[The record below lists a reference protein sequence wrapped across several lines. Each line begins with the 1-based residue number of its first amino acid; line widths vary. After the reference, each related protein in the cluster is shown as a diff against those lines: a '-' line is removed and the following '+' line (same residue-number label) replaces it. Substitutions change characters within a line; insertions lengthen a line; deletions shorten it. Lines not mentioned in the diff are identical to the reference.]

1 MSSQSEAVVVGRE
14 RELDSLARFLDAAAK
29 RPAGLLLEGE
39 AGIGKTTL
47 WKRVVAG
54 ARTRSYHVLVS
65 RPVDSETQLAFAALG
80 DLLEDVPTEAMSSLP
95 EPQRRALEVALL
107 RREAEGPAPL
117 PRAVALGLLGVVRS
131 LTESRPVLLAIDDV
145 QWLDRPSASALEFV
159 ARRLREG
166 PIGLLVARRLE
177 VGNVPGLTELA
188 LPDDG
193 FERLAVGPLD
203 LDTLDR
209 LLRDR
214 ADVQLNRPTLEEL
227 HAASGGNPFFAL
239 EIARSID
246 QLERPWTP
254 GAPLPVPDNLR
265 ALVVE
270 RLSGLSSPARA
281 VALVVAVLR
290 RATVD
295 LVRAAAGTSGTDDAL
310 DEAVDTGVLEVD
322 GERVRFTHPLLASV
336 LYAGATGAE
345 RRELHARLATVLEDP
360 EERAGHLALSAAG
373 PDAKLAAELDEA
385 AGRARSRGAPDAAAA
400 LWEHARRFTPSN
412 VAGEA
417 GRRGI
422 EAAECLFE
430 AGETER
436 ARALLEEIVAASP
449 PGSDR
454 ARALNRLAWVRAFR
468 EGYHVGAELFEAALA
483 EVGDDVRLQIETER
497 GLAWSIHQVG
507 NVAAANDRACHAL
520 DLAEQLGEKGV
531 LASALADV
539 AVHESVRGDGIAFAT
554 IERALA
560 LESEVGWHPILSRPR
575 WVHGMLLQWAGN
587 LDGSRVVLEAL
598 RRDVL
603 AQGDEHSLAIVLDQL
618 ARTECLAGNWPTAA
632 RYAEAGYE
640 AVSQTGESERP
651 YALTGR
657 ARVDSHLGLVE
668 PTRSA
673 TDEGLQL
680 ALRMGVMPAYFE
692 LLAVRG
698 FLELSLGSAAEA
710 HRFLGPLPDGVR
722 EAGFGEPTFFRFHG
736 DAVET
741 LLALGRIEE
750 AAALLDELE
759 ERGRALERVWALTI
773 ASRCRA
779 LLRAATGEI
788 ERADTELEHA
798 LELHERLGEPFERAR
813 TLLVRGTIQRR
824 ARKKRAA
831 RESLQA
837 ALAVF
842 DSLGARLWS
851 DKARAELTRI
861 GGRALGPGA
870 LTPTEERVASLVAA
884 GRTYR
889 EVADELFISPK
900 TVQWN
905 LSKIYRKLG
914 IRSRGEL
921 AATLAQ
927 QGASAGSAPDGDG
940 QSPAVPP
947 VPE

>member
-1 MSSQSEAVVVGRE
+1 MSSQGVAVVGRE
-14 RELDSLARFLDAAAK
+14 RELDLLDRFLDAVAEH
-29 RPAGLLLEGE
+29 PAGLHLEGE

-47 WKRVVAG
+47 WQRVVAG

-80 DLLEDVPTEAMSSLP
+80 DLLEDVPTEAMSGLP

-117 PRAVALGLLGVVRS
+117 PRAVALGLLGVLRS
-131 LTESRPVLLAIDDV
+131 LTESRPVLLAVDDV

-177 VGNVPGLTELA
+177 PGSVPGLTELA
-188 LPDDG
+188 LPDDR
-193 FERLAVGPLD
+193 FERLTVGPLD

-214 ADVQLNRPTLEEL
+214 ADVQLNRSMLAEL
-227 HAASGGNPFFAL
+227 HGASGGNPLFAL
-239 EIARSID
+239 EIARSIV

-310 DEAVDTGVLEVD
+310 DEGVGTGVLEVD
-322 GERVRFTHPLLASV
+322 GERVRFTHPLLASA

-345 RRELHARLATVLEDP
+345 RRELHARLATVLDDP
-360 EERAGHLALSAAG
+360 EERAGHLALSATG
-373 PDAKLAAELDEA
+373 PDEKLAAELDEA
-385 AGRARSRGAPDAAAA
+385 AGRARSRGAPDAAAT
-400 LWEHARRFTPSN
+400 LWEQARRFTPGN

-449 PGSDR
+449 PGRDR

-497 GLAWSIHQVG
+497 GLAWSVHQIG
-507 NVAAANDRACHAL
+507 NVAAAVDRARHAL
-520 DLAEQLGEKGV
+520 DLAEQLGETGV
-531 LASALADV
+531 LANALADV
-539 AVHESVRGDGIAFAT
+539 AVHESVGGDGIAFAT
-554 IERALA
+554 IERAVA
-560 LESEVGWHPILSRPR
+560 LESEIGWHPILSRPR

-598 RRDVL
+598 RRDIL

-618 ARTECLAGNWPTAA
+618 ARTECLAGNWPVAA
-632 RYAEAGYE
+632 RYAEAGFE

-657 ARVDSHLGLVE
+657 ARVDSHFGLVE

-673 TDEGLQL
+673 TDEGVPL

-692 LLAVRG
+692 LLAIRG
-698 FLELSLGSAAEA
+698 FLELSLGSPAEA
-710 HRFLGPLPDGVR
+710 HRFLGPLPDAVR

-741 LLALGRIEE
+741 LLALGRIDE
-750 AAALLDELE
+750 AAALLAELE
-759 ERGRALERVWALTI
+759 ERGRALERVWALAI
-773 ASRCRA
+773 GSRCRG
-779 LLRAATGEI
+779 LLSAATDEI
-788 ERADTELEHA
+788 ERADVELERA

-813 TLLVRGTIQRR
+813 TLLVRGTIHRR

-851 DKARAELTRI
+851 DKARAELARV
-861 GGRALGPGA
+861 GGRAPGPGA
-870 LTPTEERVASLVAA
+870 LTPTEERVAGLVAA

-914 IRSRGEL
+914 IRSRREL
-921 AATLAQ
+921 AATLAR
-927 QGASAGSAPDGDG
+927 QGAGAGSAPDGDG

>member
-1 MSSQSEAVVVGRE
+1 MSSQAVAVVGRE
-14 RELDSLARFLDAAAK
+14 RELDSLDRFLDAVAEH
-29 RPAGLLLEGE
+29 PAGLHLEGE

-47 WKRVVAG
+47 WKRVVAD

-80 DLLEDVPTEAMSSLP
+80 DLLEDVPTEAMSGLP

-117 PRAVALGLLGVVRS
+117 SRAVALGLLGVVRS
-131 LTESRPVLLAIDDV
+131 LTESRPVLLAVDDV

-177 VGNVPGLTELA
+177 AGNVPALTELA
-188 LPDDG
+188 LPDDR

-203 LDTLDR
+203 LNTLDR

-214 ADVQLNRPTLEEL
+214 ADVQLNRAKLVEL

-239 EIARSID
+239 EIARSMV
-246 QLERPWTP
+246 QLELPWTP

-265 ALVVE
+265 ALVAE
-270 RLSGLSSPARA
+270 RLSGLSSPARD

-295 LVRAAAGTSGTDDAL
+295 LMRAAAGTSGTDAAL
-310 DEAVDTGVLEVD
+310 DEGVDAGVLEVD
-322 GERVRFTHPLLASV
+322 GERVRFAHPLLASV
-336 LYAGATGAE
+336 LYAGTTGAE
-345 RRELHARLATVLEDP
+345 RRKLHARLATVLDDP

-373 PDAKLAAELDEA
+373 PDAQLAAELDEA
-385 AGRARSRGAPDAAAA
+385 AGRARSRGAPDAAAT
-400 LWEHARRFTPSN
+400 LWEQARRFTPSN
-412 VAGEA
+412 FAGEA
-417 GRRGI
+417 RQRGI
-422 EAAECLFE
+422 EAAECHFE

-436 ARALLEEIVAASP
+436 ARTLLEEIVATSP
-449 PGSDR
+449 SGNDR
-454 ARALNRLAWVRAFR
+454 ARALTRLAWVRTFT
-468 EGYHVGAELFEAALA
+468 EGFHMGVRLFETAKA
-483 EVGDDVRLQIETER
+483 EVGDDIRLQIETER
-497 GLAWSIHQVG
+497 GLAWSLHETG
-507 NVAAANDRACHAL
+507 DVAAAEALARHAL
-520 DLAEQLGEKGV
+520 ELSEQLGDTGV
-531 LASALADV
+531 LASALTDV
-539 AVHESVRGDGIAFAT
+539 AVHESLRGNGLAFAT
-554 IERALA
+554 IERALS
-560 LESEVGWHPILSRPR
+560 LESEAGWHPILSRPR
-575 WVHGMLLQWAGN
+575 WIHAMLLQWAGQ
-587 LDGSRVVLEAL
+587 LDESRVVLETL

-603 AQGDEHSLAIVLDQL
+603 AQGDEHSLAHVLVQL
-618 ARTECLAGNWPTAA
+618 ARAECLAGNWERAA
-632 RYAEAGYE
+632 RYAEESHE
-640 AVSQTGESERP
+640 AVAQIWEPQRP
-651 YALTGR
+651 YALAEKALVDAHFGR
-657 ARVDSHLGLVE
+657 VE
-668 PTRSA
+668 QVREE
-673 TDEGLQL
+673 TDRALPL
-680 ALRMGVMPAYFE
+680 AIEFGVMPAYFE

-698 FLELSLGSAAEA
+698 FLELSLGDPAEA
-710 HRFLGPLPDGVR
+710 HRFLGPLPEAVR
-722 EAGFGEPTFFRFHG
+722 NAGIGEPFFRFHG
-736 DAVET
+736 DAIET
-741 LLALGRIEE
+741 LLALGRSDE

-773 ASRCRA
+773 GSRCRA
-779 LLRAATGEI
+779 LLSAATGEI

-798 LELHERLGEPFERAR
+798 LELHDRLGEPFERAR

-851 DKARAELTRI
+851 DKARAELARI
-861 GGRALGPGA
+861 GGRAPGPGA
-870 LTPTEERVASLVAA
+870 LTPTEERVAALVAT

-921 AATLAQ
+921 AARLAQ
-927 QGASAGSAPDGDG
+927 QGGSPGSAPDSDG

>member
-1 MSSQSEAVVVGRE
+1 MSSQALAIVGRE
-14 RELDSLARFLDAAAK
+14 RELDSLDRFLDAVAEH
-29 RPAGLLLEGE
+29 PAGLHLEGE

-47 WKRVVAG
+47 WKHVVAG

-80 DLLEDVPTEAMSSLP
+80 DLLEDVPTEAMSDLP

-117 PRAVALGLLGVVRS
+117 SRAVALGLLGVVRS
-131 LTESRPVLLAIDDV
+131 LTESRPVLLAVDDV

-177 VGNVPGLTELA
+177 AGNVPALSELA
-188 LPDDG
+188 LPDDR

-203 LDTLDR
+203 LNTLDR

-214 ADVQLNRPTLEEL
+214 ADVQLNRPKLVEL

-239 EIARSID
+239 EIARSMV
-246 QLERPWTP
+246 QLELPWTP

-265 ALVVE
+265 ALVAE
-270 RLSGLSSPARA
+270 RLSGLSSPARD

-290 RATVD
+290 RATVA
-295 LVRAAAGTSGTDDAL
+295 LVRAAAGTSGTDAAL
-310 DEAVDTGVLEVD
+310 DEGVDAGVLEVD

-336 LYAGATGAE
+336 LYAGTTGAE
-345 RRELHARLATVLEDP
+345 RRKLHARLATVLDDP

-373 PDAKLAAELDEA
+373 PDAQLAAELDEA
-385 AGRARSRGAPDAAAA
+385 AGRARSRGASDAAAT
-400 LWEHARRFTPSN
+400 LWEQARRFTPSN
-412 VAGEA
+412 FAGEA
-417 GRRGI
+417 RRRGI
-422 EAAECLFE
+422 EAAECHFE
-430 AGETER
+430 AGEAER
-436 ARALLEEIVAASP
+436 ARTLLEEIVATSP
-449 PGSDR
+449 SGNDR
-454 ARALNRLAWVRAFR
+454 ALALTRLAWVRTFT
-468 EGYHVGAELFEAALA
+468 EGFFVGVELFETAKA
-483 EVGDDVRLQIETER
+483 EVGDDIRLQIETER
-497 GLAWSIHQVG
+497 GLAWSIHETG
-507 NVAAANDRACHAL
+507 DVAAAEALARHAL
-520 DLAEQLGEKGV
+520 ELSEQLGDTGV

-539 AVHESVRGDGIAFAT
+539 AVHESLRGNGLAFAT
-554 IERALA
+554 IERALS

-575 WVHGMLLQWAGN
+575 WIHAMLLQWAGQ
-587 LDGSRVVLEAL
+587 LDESRVALEAL
-598 RRDVL
+598 LRDVL
-603 AQGDEHSLAIVLDQL
+603 AQGDEHPLAHVLVQL
-618 ARTECLAGNWPTAA
+618 ARTECLAGNWERAA
-632 RYAEAGYE
+632 RYAEESYE
-640 AVSQTGESERP
+640 AVAQIWVPQQP
-651 YALTGR
+651 YAMAVKALVDAHFGR
-657 ARVDSHLGLVE
+657 VE
-668 PTRSA
+668 QVREE
-673 TDEGLQL
+673 TDMALPL
-680 ALRMGVMPAYFE
+680 AIDVGVMPAYFE

-698 FLELSLGSAAEA
+698 FLELSLGNPAEA
-710 HRFLGPLPDGVR
+710 HRFLGPLTEAVR
-722 EAGFGEPTFFRFHG
+722 NAGIGEPYFRFHG
-736 DAVET
+736 DAIET
-741 LLALGRIEE
+741 LLALGRSDE

-773 ASRCRA
+773 GSRCRA
-779 LLRAATGEI
+779 LLSAATGEI

-798 LELHERLGEPFERAR
+798 LELHDRLGEPFERAR

-851 DKARAELTRI
+851 DKARAELARI
-861 GGRALGPGA
+861 GGRAPGPGA
-870 LTPTEERVASLVAA
+870 LTPTEERVAALVAT

-921 AATLAQ
+921 AARLAQ
-927 QGASAGSAPDGDG
+927 QGGSPAPAPDSDG

>member
-1 MSSQSEAVVVGRE
+1 MSSQGVAVVGRE
-14 RELDSLARFLDAAAK
+14 RELDSLERFLDAVAEH
-29 RPAGLLLEGE
+29 PAGLHLEGE

-80 DLLEDVPTEAMSSLP
+80 DLLEDIPTEAMSGLP

-107 RREAEGPAPL
+107 RTEAEGPAPL
-117 PRAVALGLLGVVRS
+117 PRAVALGLLGVLRS
-131 LTESRPVLLAIDDV
+131 LTASRPVLVAVDDV

-177 VGNVPGLTELA
+177 AGNVPGLTELA
-188 LPDDG
+188 LPDDR
-193 FERLAVGPLD
+193 FERLALGPLD

-214 ADVQLNRPTLEEL
+214 ADVQLNRPTLVEL

-239 EIARSID
+239 EIARSIV

-270 RLSGLSSPARA
+270 RLCGLSSPARA

-295 LVRAAAGTSGTDDAL
+295 LVRAAGTSGTDGAL
-310 DEAVDTGVLEVD
+310 DEGVDAGVLEVD

-345 RRELHARLATVLEDP
+345 RRELHARLATVLDDR

-373 PDAKLAAELDEA
+373 PDAELAAELDEA
-385 AGRARSRGAPDAAAA
+385 AGRARSRGAPDAAAR
-400 LWEHARRFTPSN
+400 LWEQARRFTPSN

-417 GRRGI
+417 RRRGI

-436 ARALLEEIVAASP
+436 ARALLEEIVATSP
-449 PGSDR
+449 PGRDR
-454 ARALNRLAWVRAFR
+454 ARALNRLAWVRSFR

-497 GLAWSIHQVG
+497 GLAWSVHQTGKVSAAVG
-507 NVAAANDRACHAL
+507 RARHAL
-520 DLAEQLGEKGV
+520 HLSEQLGETGV
-531 LASALADV
+531 LAGALADV

-560 LESEVGWHPILSRPR
+560 LDSELGWHPILSRPR
-575 WVHGMLLQWAGN
+575 WVHGMLLQWAGD
-587 LDGSRVVLEAL
+587 LDGSRVALEAL

-618 ARTECLAGNWPTAA
+618 ARTECLAGNWPAAA

-657 ARVDSHLGLVE
+657 ARVDARLGLVE

-698 FLELSLGSAAEA
+698 FLELSLGSPAEA
-710 HRFLGPLPDGVR
+710 HRFLGPLPDAVR

-750 AAALLDELE
+750 AAALLAELE

-779 LLRAATGEI
+779 LLGAATGEI
-788 ERADTELEHA
+788 ERADKELEHA

-813 TLLVRGTIQRR
+813 TLLVGGTIQRR

-831 RESLQA
+831 RESLKA
-837 ALAVF
+837 AIAVF

-851 DKARAELTRI
+851 KKARAELARI
-861 GGRALGPGA
+861 GGRAPGPGA
-870 LTPTEERVASLVAA
+870 LTPTEERVAGLVAA

-927 QGASAGSAPDGDG
+927 QGASAGSMPDGDG
-940 QSPAVPP
+940 QSPAVPL